1 VEKAKIDVPGLDNPS
16 SQVNLESL
24 LSNINGVD
32 SVEADPFEHTVVVE
46 YDPDVVREDNLV
58 NEIAKL
64 KLSTPNL

>member
-1 VEKAKIDVPGLDNPS
+1 MQKAKIDVPGLDNPS

-46 YDPDVVREDNLV
+46 FDPDVVREDNLV

-64 KLSTPNL
+64 KLSAPNL

>member
-1 VEKAKIDVPGLDNPS
+1 
-16 SQVNLESL
+16 
-24 LSNINGVD
+24 
-32 SVEADPFEHTVVVE
+32 VEADPFEHTVVVE